1 MEGYTDTIL
10 IDCNR
15 ANSEEGNSNNRE
27 QYSQFT
33 NKIGDGVR
41 VNPGD
46 SISIH
51 SGFVSEVGCGQG
63 VIEFTG
69 KNLETEYEVEATV
82 RTEFQ
87 KPNNHGHFSKQQR
100 GGPLTPLPPFGQVGP
115 WDAGYVGFSQQ
126 KNKYQLHD
134 NELHLSI
141 NYYKTTNGNGYCQLP
156 RRYDANKEPF
166 DPNVT
171 TASGFANAAHSW
183 VGVLQPTTVGSK
195 GPADSYDNGRCMML
209 CFREQT
215 RNYND
220 VCYYKEGALP
230 AGPGG
235 KNPPTFRDQVPTHN
249 QERLW
254 KYKNNNSRYTLFV
267 LTDNYFGARTGLGL
281 FLPQIQSTKDATMGD
296 GPGESISQTGP
307 NRDTLSVSA
316 DTDQPRDPCLQ
327 EWIRYKED
335 KVLKAEK
342 GFTAP
347 TSIADNLT
355 TQLNERTPATYIYG
369 HAGGTVPTT
378 ANAGNSSIVGM
389 EQTQVSIESESE
401 TYKGFG
407 CATAFTYGKD
417 HWEAYW
423 KTTTPAG
430 VPGNDNLSLNLK
442 VNEYINNYQTIG
454 IKRPDFWETGHE
466 VLKSCSQISD
476 NNGNDWVGVGAEP
489 LKSWRNVQYPR
500 MINKIHFNQQT
511 DLHGSEIYTNWEF
524 TESNLQLLKAWFDS
538 QSEDESLFNNYQ
550 GSMSATTQAQNEAQF
565 TGLSTA
571 NARFI
576 HMNMSDSPTGYLQ
589 GKHALGS
596 DEYEDA
602 VGTTPTAVGF
612 VANQSAPLFIYFDS
626 KAKDNDW
633 GGDSYKDMYYG
644 FALKRTIEKT
654 EAGATFSHDIIAF
667 NTSAIGG
674 IPTQFWVNGDTTPPA
689 VGTDN
694 YYINGTH
701 GVAGAS
707 YNRIL
712 GYDPHF
718 NGYGNDAI
726 MLYAGLLNGNAD
738 NASFFNSQGAA
749 LPADAVFQQ
758 AQFIQKRLVG
768 ASAPQVL
775 FNDTSSKFNFSGLH
789 TPEYTSNVF
798 NAGSKNIAINVDA
811 GKPVWYLN
819 KRIHKTSFCP
829 DMMPYQND
837 FTSKAGSVKLLPHNW
852 NIEPWAIFDADGG
865 IFIESFNINE
875 LDWDRSMM
883 GILGFTYDQFNSD
896 TPADTRQTRIN
907 DNIVFDPSGAITT
920 NAVVNGS
927 DIIQWRT
934 NQYGANLYNNQY
946 PIAINE
952 DNADNPVCYVPVVS
966 EDQLSANIE
975 AEKLARKMIT
985 AYYVIRSDI
994 VSDHK
999 FIGGKDSGEA
1009 LPIVHIVNKE
1019 NGFGDFFFQGES
1031 DNAFTVTKSRMIS
1044 DITTSIHNP
1053 DMSLA
1058 TTTDG
1063 SGIIYRIQKNNGA
1076 DLDIASEILNKKKR

>member
-15 ANSEEGNSNNRE
+15 ANSEEGKSNNRE
-27 QYSQFT
+27 QFSQFT
-33 NKIGDGVR
+33 NKIGDGVK

-46 SISIH
+46 TISVH

-69 KNLETEYEVEATV
+69 KNLETEYEVEQTV

-87 KPNNHGHFSKQQR
+87 KPNNHGWYSQQQR
-100 GGPLTPLPPFGQVGP
+100 GGPLHPLPPFGQVGP

-134 NELHLSI
+134 NQLHLSI
-141 NYYKTTNGNGYCQLP
+141 NYYKTTNGNGYCHLP
-156 RRYDANKEPF
+156 RRFDADKEAF
-166 DPNVT
+166 DPNVHN
-171 TASGFANAAHSW
+171 ASGFADDKDSW
-183 VGVLQPTTVGSK
+183 VGKLQPEGNH
-195 GPADSYDNGRCMML
+195 GPADSYNNGRCMML

-220 VCYYKEGALP
+220 VCYYKEGKLP

-235 KNPPTFRDQVPTHN
+235 VNPPTFRDQVPTKD

-254 KYKNNNSRYTLFV
+254 KYKNDNSRYTIFV

-281 FLPQIQSTKDATMGD
+281 FLPQIQNTKDIAMGD
-296 GPGESISQTGP
+296 EGPESISQTGP
-307 NRDTLSVSA
+307 NRDTLSISSN
-316 DTDQPRDPCLQ
+316 TDQPRDPCLQ

-335 KVLKAEK
+335 KVLNAEK

-347 TSIADNLT
+347 SSIADNLT
-355 TQLNERTPATYIYG
+355 TQLNERTPTKKIFG
-369 HAGGTVPTT
+369 HAGGTVPTQANGNT
-378 ANAGNSSIVGM
+378 ASLTGM
-389 EQTQVSIESESE
+389 ERTQVSIESDSE

-407 CATAFTYGKD
+407 CATAFTFGSEN
-417 HWEAYW
+417 WEAYW
-423 KTTTPAG
+423 KNVVPAG
-430 VPGNDNLSLNLK
+430 FPGNPVASENLQ

-454 IKRPDFWETGHE
+454 VKRPDFWETGHE

-476 NNGNDWVGVGAEP
+476 NNGNDWIGVGPEP

-500 MINKIHFNQQT
+500 MINKIPFNEQT
-511 DLHGSEIYTNWEF
+511 DLHGSEIYTNWEW
-524 TESNLQLLKAWFDS
+524 TEPNLKLLKAWFDA
-538 QSEDESLFNNYQ
+538 QGEDESLFNNYI
-550 GSMSATTQAQNEAQF
+550 GSMSPATQAQNEAQF

-576 HMNMSDSPTGYLQ
+576 HMNLTDSPTGYLQ

-654 EAGATFSHDIIAF
+654 EAGATFKHDIIAF

-674 IPTQFWVNGDTTPPA
+674 IPTQFWVNGDTTPPVA
-689 VGTDN
+689 GTDN
-694 YYINGTH
+694 YYINGDH

-707 YNRIL
+707 YNRML
-712 GYDPHF
+712 GYDCHF
-718 NGYGNDAI
+718 NAYGNDAI

-738 NASFFNSQGAA
+738 NKTFFNAQGAGLPSVA
-749 LPADAVFQQ
+749 LWQQ

-775 FNDTSSKFNFSGLH
+775 FNETSSKFNFAGLH
-789 TPEYTSNVF
+789 TPEYTGNTF
-798 NAGSKNIAINVDA
+798 DAGSKLVDINVDA

-829 DMMPYQND
+829 DMMPYQMD
-837 FTSKAGSVKLLPHNW
+837 FTSKVGDVKLTPHNW
-852 NIEPWAIFDADGG
+852 NIEPWTIFDADCG
-865 IFIESFNINE
+865 IFIESFNVNE

-883 GILGFTYDQFNSD
+883 GILGFTYDQFHSD
-896 TPADTRQTRIN
+896 NPADTRQTRIN
-907 DNIVFDPSGAITT
+907 DNIVFDPSGSITT

-946 PIAINE
+946 PIGMNE
-952 DNADNPVCYVPVVS
+952 QNGDNPWSYLPVVA

-985 AYYVIRSDI
+985 PYYVIRSDI

-1031 DNAFTVTKSRMIS
+1031 DNAFTVTKSRVIS

-1063 SGIIYRIQKNNGA
+1063 SGIIYRIQKSNQS
-1076 DLDIASEILNKKKR
+1076 DLNIASEILNKKKK